1 MGWKGRGQA
10 GRKREVG
17 EEREEGR
24 KEGKEGECIA
34 MSPSENSFKIHWLQ
48 MHQNPFS
55 AGALPRTPLRELA
68 TLPKPLVDWGSSP
81 TLYPSCLEAFG
92 VSISSPHQRRLGS

>member
-24 KEGKEGECIA
+24 KEEKEGECIA
-34 MSPSENSFKIHWLQ
+34 MSPGGNSFKIHWLQ
-48 MHQNPFS
+48 MHQTRFRP
-55 AGALPRTPLRELA
+55 GLCPGPR
-68 TLPKPLVDWGSSP
+68 
-81 TLYPSCLEAFG
+81 
-92 VSISSPHQRRLGS
+92 